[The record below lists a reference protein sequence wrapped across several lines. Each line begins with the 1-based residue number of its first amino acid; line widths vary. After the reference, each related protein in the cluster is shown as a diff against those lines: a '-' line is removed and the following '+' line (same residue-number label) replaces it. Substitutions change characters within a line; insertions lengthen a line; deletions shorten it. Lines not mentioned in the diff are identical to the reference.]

1 MGGDTTSR
9 LRYSGRGGCA
19 PAVPM
24 DEQEQVAEFK
34 PNALSV
40 GVLIAFAVA
49 VALALT
55 ALLDTLLTSDTW
67 PKVFVMVIV
76 GLLPLGQALGLRN
89 SYVVKIAPTWM
100 SGPGRE
106 SKQVTVLR
114 NDVVALRRRDDT
126 RIVEV
131 KDAEPIVIQLRY
143 YGNAAW
149 RLDSAIHDFASGV
162 RPWIVRKTA

>member
-1 MGGDTTSR
+1 
-9 LRYSGRGGCA
+9 
-19 PAVPM
+19 M
-24 DEQEQVAEFK
+24 DEQEQVTEFK

-40 GVLIAFAVA
+40 GVLVAFAVA

-55 ALLDTLLTSDTW
+55 ALLDTLLGSDTW
-67 PKVFVMVIV
+67 PKVFAMVIV

-100 SGPGRE
+100 SGPGQRGK
-106 SKQVTVLR
+106 SVTLLR

-131 KDAEPIVIQLRY
+131 KDAEPIVI
-143 YGNAAW
+143 
-149 RLDSAIHDFASGV
+149 
-162 RPWIVRKTA
+162 